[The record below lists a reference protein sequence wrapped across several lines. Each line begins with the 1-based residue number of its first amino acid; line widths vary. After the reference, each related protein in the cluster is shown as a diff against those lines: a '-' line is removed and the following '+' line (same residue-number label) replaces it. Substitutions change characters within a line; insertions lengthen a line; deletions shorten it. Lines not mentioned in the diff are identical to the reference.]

1 MESEEIIGY
10 PELNEDGFF
19 YKVRE
24 LNDID
29 FRIFG
34 PEISK
39 KLESGETE
47 KIPLVTKEV
56 CDRVNLVAISEFYR
70 LSKDGEKVMMFREN
84 ETFPIY
90 GFVNT
95 NDKGR
100 EWLKIYMPKGK
111 KSLQKD
117 GKDFRFQHLGFKQNN
132 FIYGL
137 EEIREEFREAEENA
151 KERWEEELQDIKDN
165 PEHYSSDDILKL
177 KQKIERNKFQFDRI
191 CIATGGSDGLN
202 LMALGEKVIWKNS
215 ETDHISPEI
224 MDELLKMAKDVVNI
238 PDLDNT
244 GREQGTKLALEYIDM
259 KTFWM
264 SDFTKNSYIKDF
276 KDYVSSLKSL
286 SYSKL
291 IKEVKKNLELAMP
304 AKFWEVSFNE
314 KTRKTSYNFNKS
326 FGNYF
331 LKLNGF
337 LRVDDESRKEGY
349 YFAKIDGHIV
359 EELKTTQPI
368 KDFFK
373 NFLIARQKK
382 DGIRKI
388 PFELINTMIDQP
400 RMSDSNLASL
410 ENRNLDF
417 SDYDYSSQYFFFSDK
432 IWKVTRHGT
441 QEVKTFKNY
450 VLKSQLVDELIYKNT
465 EKRINT
471 KALKIEENQ
480 FKKKAD
486 GSNEVDSYGNLIP
499 EKKPYFTINS
509 IGEDLY
515 GIKVEEKNCDYL
527 NFLIQTSRVHWEAE
541 RAEFVKRGYK
551 EEDFFEKTKFKIR
564 SEYLSEEQN
573 NEQETHLVNKIFT
586 IGYMLHRFKDSSR
599 PWVPYGVD
607 NAVTEDK
614 VAEGGSGKGLFM
626 SVFNYVMSVVVI
638 NGKSD
643 FEKDRFWL
651 ENVTKHTDLILLDD
665 VKRSFDLQFLYS
677 ITTGNM
683 EKDTKNVSKEIISKK
698 DSPKLAVLSN
708 YALRDMQG
716 SSIRRR
722 LLFSFSDIYHSK
734 NEVREERN
742 PVHDFGYNLFDDW
755 EEKQWFK
762 LINFLCQC
770 TSYYLGCKHKIE
782 APDNN
787 IMRRVWL
794 SEMGEQFKDWA
805 DSYYPDN
812 SGVPIP
818 KFIAEEAVKN
828 FAVKNN
834 YTFLKGIGPNAF
846 KSKTVAWAKYNNYDF
861 EDRINKNLEIPIV
874 DDRGNFK
881 TDMHGNKITERKT
894 KEHIKLTK
902 KSENDMDD
910 EPEDDSP
917 F

>member
-1 MESEEIIGY
+1 MGSEEINDY
-10 PELNEDGFF
+10 PVLNEDGFL

-24 LNDID
+24 LNELD
-29 FRIFG
+29 FKIFG

-39 KLESGETE
+39 QSDSGEVE

-56 CDRVNLVAISEFYR
+56 CDRVNLVAIEVFYR
-70 LSKDGEKVMMFREN
+70 LSKDGEKIMMFREN

-95 NDKGR
+95 NDKGK
-100 EWLKIYMPKGK
+100 EWVKIYMPKGK

-117 GKDFRFQHLGFKQNN
+117 GKDFRFQHLGLKKSN

-137 EEIREEFREAEENA
+137 EEIREDFREEEENA

-165 PEHYSSDDILKL
+165 PAFYSSDDILKL

-238 PDLDNT
+238 PDLDQT
-244 GREQGTKLALEYIDM
+244 GRTKGTEFALQYIDM
-259 KTFWM
+259 KTFWI
-264 SDFTKNSYIKDF
+264 SDFSHSTYVKDF
-276 KDYVSSLKSL
+276 KDYVTSLKSL
-286 SYSKL
+286 SHSKL

-304 AKFWEVSFNE
+304 AKFWEVSFND

-337 LRVDDESRKEGY
+337 LRVDDDSRKEGY

-373 NFLIARQKK
+373 NFLMARQKK

-417 SDYDYSSQYFFFSDK
+417 SDYDYTSQYLFFTDK
-432 IWKVTRHGT
+432 IWKITRHGT

-450 VLKSQLVDELIYKNT
+450 VLKSQLVDELIYKTT
-465 EKRINT
+465 EKRLNT
-471 KALKIEENQ
+471 KALKIDENQ

-486 GSNEVDSYGNLIP
+486 GSNEVDSYGNFIP
-499 EKKPYFTINS
+499 EKKPYFKVS
-509 IGEDLY
+509 SVGENLY
-515 GIKVEEKNCDYL
+515 GVEILEKNCDFQ

-541 RAEFVKRGYK
+541 RAEFIKRGYK

-564 SEYLSEEQN
+564 SEYLTEEQN
-573 NEQETHLVNKIFT
+573 QEQETHLANKKFT
-586 IGYMLHRFKDSSR
+586 LGYTFHRFKDSSR
-599 PWVPYGVD
+599 PWVPFGVD

-626 SVFNYVMSVVVI
+626 SVFNYFMSVIVI
-638 NGKSD
+638 NGKSE

-651 ENVTKHTDLILLDD
+651 ENVTKHTDLILIDD
-665 VKRSFDLQFLYS
+665 VKRNFDLQFLYS

-734 NEVREERN
+734 DETREERN
-742 PVHDFGYNLFDDW
+742 PTHDFGYNLFDDW
-755 EEKQWFK
+755 DEPQWFK
-762 LINFLCQC
+762 TINYVAQC
-770 TSYYLGCKHKIE
+770 TSYYLGCKNKIE

-794 SEMGEQFKDWA
+794 SEMGEAFRDWA
-805 DSYYPDN
+805 DSYYPEYD
-812 SGVPIP
+812 GEPIP
-818 KFIAEEAVKN
+818 KYIAEEAVKH
-828 FAVKNN
+828 FATKNS
-834 YTFLKGIGPNAF
+834 YVFLKSIQPQAF
-846 KSKTVAWAKYNNYDF
+846 KKKTEAWAKYNGYDF
-861 EDRINKNLEIPIV
+861 EDRISKNLDIAQQDE
-874 DDRGNFK
+874 RGNYIL
-881 TDMHGNKITERKT
+881 DHLGNKVTKRQT

-902 KSENDMDD
+902 KSENDIDD
-910 EPEDDSP
+910 EITDDDD